1 MPAAAPMHPFAP
13 LLELADLQVDFPSDQ
28 GVLHAVDG
36 LSLQLH
42 AGEVLGIVGESGSG
56 KSVAMM
62 ALMGLLSFPAQMR
75 ATRMQFAGQ
84 DLLHASAAQRRAITG
99 KDMAMIFQDPMSS
112 LNPSFTVAYQ
122 LSETLRLHLGMDARA
137 ARNHAATLLAQVGIA
152 DAASRLDAY
161 PHQLSG
167 GMCQRVMIAMAIACQ
182 PQLLIAD
189 EPTTALDVTV
199 QAQILELLAQL
210 QRTHGMAMVLISHD
224 MGVVSQVAQRVAVMY
239 AGQVVEVQEAGAL
252 FDAPRHPYTQALLQA
267 MPQRREGAKRLATI
281 PGMVPGVADRPS
293 GCLFAPRCAHAQT
306 ACNTPAPIHRD
317 GGSQVRCHF
326 PLHPLGAI
334 A

>member
-1 MPAAAPMHPFAP
+1 MPANRPMHDRAP
-13 LLELADLQVDFPSDQ
+13 LLDIADLQVDFPSDQ

-75 ATRMQFAGQ
+75 ATQLRFAGQ
-84 DLLHASAAQRRAITG
+84 DLMHASPAQRRALTG

-112 LNPSFTVAYQ
+112 LNPSFTIAYQ
-122 LSETLRLHLGMDARA
+122 LCEPLRLHRGMDARA
-137 ARNHAATLLAQVGIA
+137 ARAHAAALLRQVGIA
-152 DAASRLDAY
+152 DADSRLDAY

-199 QAQILELLAQL
+199 QAQILDLLAHL
-210 QRTHGMAMVLISHD
+210 QSTQGMAMILISHD

-239 AGQVVEVQEAGAL
+239 AGQVVEVQEASAL
-252 FDAPRHPYTQALLQA
+252 FKGPRHPYTQALLQA
-267 MPQRREGAKRLATI
+267 MPQRSRGAARLATI
-281 PGMVPGVADRPS
+281 PGLVPGIADRPS
-293 GCLFAPRCAHAQT
+293 GCLFAPRCAYAT
-306 ACNTPAPIHRD
+306 ATCSAPAPLHRS
-317 GGSQVRCHF
+317 GASQVRCHF
-326 PLHPLGAI
+326 PLHAIGAS